1 MMNGKF
7 EVKPFNDLP
16 YEKRVEI
23 CYYSNLCVVQELMTI
38 LERNKDDITPSLKR
52 KLQKLVNSKKEF
64 LNNEYVEIA
73 E

>member
-1 MMNGKF
+1 MSGKF

-23 CYYSNLCVVQELMTI
+23 CYYANLNTVQELMTI
-38 LERNKDDITPSLKR
+38 LERNKDDITPSLKI
-52 KLQKLVNSKKEF
+52 KLKKLIDNKKEF
-64 LNNEYVEIA
+64 LEKEYVEVS